1 MRALWAVT
9 GQTAQG
15 RCGLT
20 DRALRLQR
28 ELKHGHGSALQ
39 PEDAGA
45 CLMLELRYEVMRG

>member
-20 DRALRLQR
+20 DKSLRLQR
-28 ELKHGHGSALQ
+28 ELKHRYGSALQ
-39 PEDAGA
+39 LDDAGA
-45 CLMLELRYEVMRG
+45 CLLLELRYEVMRG